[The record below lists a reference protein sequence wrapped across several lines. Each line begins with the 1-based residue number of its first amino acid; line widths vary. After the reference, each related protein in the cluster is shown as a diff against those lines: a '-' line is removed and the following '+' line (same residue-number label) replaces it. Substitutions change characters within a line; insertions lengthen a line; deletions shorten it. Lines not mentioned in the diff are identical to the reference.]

1 LIETFCIFA
10 IEIKQIDMKNVFKNL
25 FLSVFLLCPFIVY
38 AQEEAPQVTII
49 QPINGTVFSGEQIK
63 VEYFVERAAPKSA
76 RILVDDKLVQ
86 LLSEVKIGQNT
97 AMVDVPARDC
107 KITVVVQNE
116 FGASVPAAV
125 NLKRSEFI
133 FKPTLY
139 LLAIGVSK
147 YANSELHLQFA
158 AKDAIDFAQTLLRQ
172 QGLLYEKV
180 ELKLLADEN
189 ATADKIRDG
198 LNWLQTETTYRDV
211 AMIFMAGHGVNNNVG
226 DFFFMPVNAD
236 IEKLNATCVG
246 YREIKETLDANAGK
260 IIVFMDACHSGN
272 VLGNNQRRAAMLSQ
286 AITDLTGADN
296 GAIVFTSST
305 GRQYSLENPEWNNGA
320 FTKAL
325 LEGLNGKADLFDNKT
340 ITVNTLSSYVAN
352 RVKELTKGQQ
362 APTTIIPSSVPD
374 FPLAIVTVNVT
385 INVDAPPPLEATTA
399 RKQPVYLSIAA
410 GATTFGNYVPSKIQ
424 NSGATLFGVD
434 VAYFFSRNIGAGAK
448 LNVAN
453 SKVNFGGDNSFSY
466 RDQVMFAGPALYAR
480 FGKNRMNFNVGAG
493 VGALIWKLTDVKE
506 NNILVDNESYTSA
519 GALLS
524 AGVCF
529 MFSQNIGV
537 SLNVQSVIGT
547 IKDQFE
553 WERKP
558 TGLGAT
564 IGIVSKF

>member
-1 LIETFCIFA
+1 
-10 IEIKQIDMKNVFKNL
+10 MKNVYVFKNL
-25 FLSVFLLCPFIVY
+25 FASVFLLCSFIVY
-38 AQEEAPQVTII
+38 GQDPPQVTII

-63 VEYFVERAAPKSA
+63 VDYFVEGTAPKSVK
-76 RILVDDKLVQ
+76 ILVDDRPVQ
-86 LLSEVKIGQNT
+86 LLSEVKTGQNT

-116 FGASVPAAV
+116 FGASTPAAV
-125 NLKRSEFI
+125 NLKRSEYI

-139 LLAIGVSK
+139 VLAIGVSK
-147 YANSELHLQFA
+147 YANPDLHLQFA
-158 AKDAIDFAQTLLRQ
+158 AKDAIDFSQTLLRQ

-260 IIVFMDACHSGN
+260 MLVFMDACHSGN

-320 FTKAL
+320 FTKAP
-325 LEGLNGKADLFDNKT
+325 LEGLNGKADLFDSKT
-340 ITVNTLSSYVAN
+340 ITVKTLDSYVAN

-374 FPLAIVTVNVT
+374 FPLAIVTVNVNVT
-385 INVDAPPPLEATTA
+385 INVDAPPLEAAAASAA
-399 RKQPVYLSIAA
+399 RKQPVYLSVAA
-410 GATTFGNYVPSKIQ
+410 GATTFGSYAPSKIQ
-424 NSGATLFGVD
+424 NSGAALFGVD
-434 VAYFFSRNIGAGAK
+434 VAYFFNRNIGAGAK
-448 LNVAN
+448 LNMAN
-453 SKVNFGGDNSFSY
+453 SKVDFGGENSFSY

-480 FGKNRMNFNVGAG
+480 LGKNSMSFNIGAG
-493 VGALIWKLTDVKE
+493 VGALIWKLSDVKE
-506 NNILVDNESYTSA
+506 NNIAVDNESYTSA
-519 GALLS
+519 GAVIS
-524 AGVCF
+524 AGVCY

-547 IKDQFE
+547 VKDQFE

-558 TGLGAT
+558 AGLGGN
-564 IGIVSKF
+564 IGIVSRF